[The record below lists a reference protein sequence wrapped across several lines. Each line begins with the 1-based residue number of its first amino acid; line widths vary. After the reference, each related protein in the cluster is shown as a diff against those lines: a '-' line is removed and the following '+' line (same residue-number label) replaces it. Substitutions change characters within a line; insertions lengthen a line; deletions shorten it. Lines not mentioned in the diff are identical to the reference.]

1 MSNVPA
7 NEALKLLLNGNK
19 RFIKGDMVHPH
30 QVVRRRSEI
39 IHGQRPF
46 AVVIGCSDSRVPP
59 EVLFDQGLGDIFVVR
74 VAGAT
79 IGNVC
84 IGSLEFAIE
93 HLDVNLVMVMGHQ
106 YCGLIK
112 TAAGGDD
119 VHHHLGS
126 LVKTASEAVENTKDM
141 PGDPL
146 ENATKENVKLLI
158 DRLEDQSPVI
168 DKHVKS
174 GKVKIVGCYYSLDS
188 GRVDIIE

>member
-1 MSNVPA
+1 MKNVSA
-7 NEALKLLLNGNK
+7 DDALKLLLDGNK

-30 QVVRRRSEI
+30 QVIRRRSEI

-59 EVLFDQGLGDIFVVR
+59 EILFDQGLGDIFVIR
-74 VAGAT
+74 VAGT
-79 IGNVC
+79 TVGSVC
-84 IGSLEFAIE
+84 TGSLEFALE

-112 TAAGGDD
+112 TAAKGDD

-126 LVKTASEAVENTKDM
+126 LVKTASIAVENTKDM

-146 ENATKENVKLLI
+146 ENATKENVRLLI
-158 DRLEDQSPVI
+158 ERLENNSPVI
-168 DKHVKS
+168 EDRIKS
-174 GKVKIVGCYYSLDS
+174 GKVKIVGCYYSLDT
-188 GRVDIIE
+188 GAVDIIE